1 MGFYISLYD
10 LQILALAVE
19 AVRPAALLVLSVAV
33 GADLQTILLLPRPG
47 G

>member
-1 MGFYISLYD
+1 MGFCFSLSD

-19 AVRPAALLVLSVAV
+19 AVCPAALLVLSVIV
-33 GADLQTILLLPRPG
+33 GADLQTILSLPRPG